1 VIEWR
6 RASPDLLNEAVPF
19 PDMAVVQVLLGE
31 YDAAVDILEE
41 LMEMEYAWALTVADL
56 RLDPTWD
63 PLRD

>member
-1 VIEWR
+1 
-6 RASPDLLNEAVPF
+6 
-19 PDMAVVQVLLGE
+19 MAVVQVLLGE